1 MDNIPPTQAPFSL
14 QLHTFFF
21 LRWQPCSHHK
31 QHQEQTRH
39 VSVKKQHKG
48 HPARIWPKMANL
60 PLNFAIFPLPKFA
73 TCRAKIAGKLYWP
86 RASPQNTKMKGNEGP
101 KGQNARK

>member
-1 MDNIPPTQAPFSL
+1 
-14 QLHTFFF
+14 
-21 LRWQPCSHHK
+21 
-31 QHQEQTRH
+31 
-39 VSVKKQHKG
+39 
-48 HPARIWPKMANL
+48 MANL

-101 KGQNARK
+101 KGQNERK